1 MWHNESSCHTKVK
14 YGVPQGSVLGPL
26 LFSLYMLP
34 LGSVIRKHGIT
45 FHSYADDTQLYLSMK
60 PNDPSPI
67 TKLDTCLTD
76 IKNWMSN
83 NFLCLNSDKTEV
95 MLIGP
100 KHLVDNSP
108 HHQNLLKGLSLSFSP
123 QVKNLGVIIDQDL
136 SLNTH
141 VKHITKTSF
150 FHLRNIAKVR
160 NFLSFEDAEKLIHAF
175 VTSRLDYCNALFS
188 GCSNTCI
195 KNLQL
200 IQNAAAQTL
209 TRTKKYE
216 HISPILV
223 SLHWLPVKSRIDF
236 KILLLTYKALN
247 GLAPNYIKDLLIPYC
262 PSRQLRSQNAA
273 LLVKP
278 RISKSTIGG
287 RAFSYRAPLLWNSL
301 PLYIRESDTLNTF
314 KSRLKT
320 FLFDV
325 SHS

>member
-1 MWHNESSCHTKVK
+1 MIGIKDSALAWFKSYLSDRYQFVHTHNESSCHTKVK

-60 PNDPSPI
+60 PNDSSPI
-67 TKLDTCLTD
+67 TKLDACLSD
-76 IKNWMSN
+76 IKIWMSN

-95 MLIGP
+95 MMIGP
-100 KHLVDNSP
+100 KQLNNISP
-108 HHQNLLKGLSLSFSP
+108 HHQKLLNGLSPSFSQ
-123 QVKNLGVIIDQDL
+123 QVKSLGVIIDQDL
-136 SLNTH
+136 SLNSH

-150 FHLRNIAKVR
+150 FHLRNTAKVR
-160 NFLSFEDAEKLIHAF
+160 NFLPFEDAEKLIHAF

-200 IQNAAAQTL
+200 IQNAAARTL

-216 HISPILV
+216 HISPVLA

-236 KILLLTYKALN
+236 
-247 GLAPNYIKDLLIPYC
+247 
-262 PSRQLRSQNAA
+262 
-273 LLVKP
+273 
-278 RISKSTIGG
+278 
-287 RAFSYRAPLLWNSL
+287 
-301 PLYIRESDTLNTF
+301 
-314 KSRLKT
+314 
-320 FLFDV
+320 
-325 SHS
+325 